1 MAWIKHY
8 ASKLAYLLWLTPSG
22 QVAHATLDRRLCRTR
37 IFRTDTGDYLLTEEE
52 SLYGGIGREFI
63 NLIENTNMSKV
74 YKMPVLMAFYNHG
87 DVRMEVSEAE
97 LLASW
102 KEFFN
107 TSTNWKDLDKGIT
120 YQDYLAISDKEHA
133 KKIMQMPVHFLLKS
147 GNGFFVEKDGAALAL
162 SENLREVVGDP
173 MFAEHMRDAIEYRAM
188 DYYQRRYQEKNDA

>member
-1 MAWIKHY
+1 
-8 ASKLAYLLWLTPSG
+8 
-22 QVAHATLDRRLCRTR
+22 
-37 IFRTDTGDYLLTEEE
+37 
-52 SLYGGIGREFI
+52 
-63 NLIENTNMSKV
+63 MSKV

>member
-1 MAWIKHY
+1 MNFLLVALGGAVGAMARY
-8 ASKLAYLLWLTPSG
+8 AISLIPLKTEFPFLTLITNVIG
-22 QVAHATLDRRLCRTR
+22 AILD
-37 IFRTDTGDYLLTEEE
+37 
-52 SLYGGIGREFI
+52 
-63 NLIENTNMSKV
+63 
-74 YKMPVLMAFYNHG
+74 
-87 DVRMEVSEAE
+87 
-97 LLASW
+97 SW

-120 YQDYLAISDKEHA
+120 YQDYLAILDKEHV

-147 GNGFFVEKDGAALAL
+147 GNGFFVAKDGAALAL